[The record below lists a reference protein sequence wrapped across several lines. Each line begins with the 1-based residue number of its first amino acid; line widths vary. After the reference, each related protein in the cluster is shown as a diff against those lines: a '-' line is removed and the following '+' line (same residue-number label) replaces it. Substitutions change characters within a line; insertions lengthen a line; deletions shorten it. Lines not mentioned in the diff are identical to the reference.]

1 MAFDSVNIR
10 EPEGRARW
18 EAAGKPVI
26 PSLEVEGVVSGIMH
40 PSQVASLLGLGT
52 GPDGA
57 GAAFEGPRLAWDIST
72 ILDAWVDHLR
82 PLDWQTICEP
92 TPSRER
98 SLRNL
103 TCNTFHPITLLPGAL
118 ETGRFPWSTAEDGER
133 EAALHSADEIVEYAA
148 TIATDWQGWLLGAD
162 ELLERAGATSVT
174 HEQRGDLDGATLLA
188 AQRWHAAFHYRQ
200 LKVFLASRGVELA
213 GSFRIEALADLELPE
228 EVF

>member
-1 MAFDSVNIR
+1 VNVR

-26 PSLEVEGVVSGIMH
+26 PSLEVDGVVSGIMH
-40 PSQVASLLGLGT
+40 PSQVASLLGLE
-52 GPDGA
+52 GA
-57 GAAFEGPRLAWDIST
+57 GAAVDGPRLAWDLSA

-82 PLDWQTICEP
+82 LLDWETICAP

-118 ETGRFPWSTAEDGER
+118 ETGLFPWSTDEDGER
-133 EAALHSADEIVEYAA
+133 EAALRSAAEIVGYAEA
-148 TIATDWQGWLLGAD
+148 VAQDWQGWLLGAD
-162 ELLERAGATSVT
+162 DVLAGAAGRPVT
-174 HEQRGDLDGATLLA
+174 HVLRGDLDGATLLA

-200 LKVFLASRGVELA
+200 LKVFLASRGSELP
-213 GSFRIEALADLELPE
+213 GSYRIEALADLNLPE